1 MNLFSMI
8 PDDFFKILT
17 SKHKVLYLEV
27 LFMLD
32 DLMRGL
38 IFVSREQVVETLQN
52 YFLETGI
59 LPMNIEE
66 EESVEVKTHRA
77 LAQSVLRELER
88 KGWIR
93 IIYENPNDEQISFP
107 RYANRMV
114 AVLKELEKSD
124 HNAYARYVF
133 TTYSSLKIGI
143 EGGGNEWMALDSAW
157 KATQDLQRVLQN
169 TYFELNEIYNE
180 ILNDLSTNDILSR
193 HFDVYQNKI
202 IDQVLYPL
210 KTNDSIPRF
219 KQSILS
225 LLDMYGEEALM
236 ERMINQQRKKDNGKE
251 HDEGEVA
258 ARKIQDH
265 LNELTDFYSDISG
278 MLNLIDHKTQEYTTK
293 SIGKIQYRLRSDFQ
307 LKGTIDTLIKYTKSA
322 DADSFAFLE
331 WHDFGLV
338 SQESLYTPRTVKPDI
353 REKERLTVN
362 RREMIA
368 VSDEAVVEKLR
379 KMIHQKFS
387 GQNVDKFVLEQLGG
401 KDQISSKEILLQD
414 YDSFILT
421 IMGAIRGYGH
431 HPQCYHVVFG
441 KEQVRNGRFELPLFY
456 FIGGQK
462 DV

>member
-17 SKHKVLYLEV
+17 SKHKTLYLEV

-169 TYFELNEIYNE
+169 TYFELN
-180 ILNDLSTNDILSR
+180 
-193 HFDVYQNKI
+193 
-202 IDQVLYPL
+202 
-210 KTNDSIPRF
+210 
-219 KQSILS
+219 
-225 LLDMYGEEALM
+225 
-236 ERMINQQRKKDNGKE
+236 
-251 HDEGEVA
+251 
-258 ARKIQDH
+258 
-265 LNELTDFYSDISG
+265 
-278 MLNLIDHKTQEYTTK
+278 
-293 SIGKIQYRLRSDFQ
+293 
-307 LKGTIDTLIKYTKSA
+307 
-322 DADSFAFLE
+322 
-331 WHDFGLV
+331 
-338 SQESLYTPRTVKPDI
+338 
-353 REKERLTVN
+353 
-362 RREMIA
+362 
-368 VSDEAVVEKLR
+368 
-379 KMIHQKFS
+379 
-387 GQNVDKFVLEQLGG
+387 
-401 KDQISSKEILLQD
+401 
-414 YDSFILT
+414 
-421 IMGAIRGYGH
+421 
-431 HPQCYHVVFG
+431 
-441 KEQVRNGRFELPLFY
+441 
-456 FIGGQK
+456 
-462 DV
+462 